1 MTVTVWFVV
10 KLPAV
15 ALNVAVAAPEP
26 TVTDAGTVNAVLV
39 SVTVTAAPP
48 LGAALFS
55 VTVQVLDAFG
65 PILLGLHAS
74 DDTRSGDNRLI
85 DAVFELLL

>member
-1 MTVTVWFVV
+1 MLV

-15 ALNVAVAAPEP
+15 ALNVADASPDA

-39 SVTVTAAPP
+39 SVSVTAAPP
-48 LGAALFS
+48 LGAVLLS
-55 VTVQVLDAFG
+55 VTVQVVDAFG
-65 PILLGLHAS
+65 AILLGLHAS